1 MYMLI
6 YAENPREQN
15 ATRLRE
21 KISAKFLQNS
31 YRNKNGIFSCQRRD
45 NIISANFVWFNWN
58 NYKGLPHF
66 FIQKRDVF
74 WWLSILTAY
83 VLNEEGFKLVSL
95 KRLSRR
101 DAEILDCAPI
111 PYPRAPSSAG
121 TLADGQFLQ
130 VPVFLFKERGR
141 LPRRAGRQ
149 TRGAE
154 PWHEE
159 AVRNRV
165 PTQAATRFKKDCEFL
180 SQSTL
185 LMSLVT
191 LREKRNSDSRFD
203 ASERIVAAHR
213 RTWVGDDKEAE
224 IATILLTR
232 GRSTRETETPRG

>member
-1 MYMLI
+1 M
-6 YAENPREQN
+6 
-15 ATRLRE
+15 
-21 KISAKFLQNS
+21 
-31 YRNKNGIFSCQRRD
+31 
-45 NIISANFVWFNWN
+45 WFKWN
-58 NYKGLPHF
+58 NYKGILVLMGLPNF
-66 FIQKRDVF
+66 FIEKRDVF
-74 WWLSILTAY
+74 WWLSILMAY
-83 VLNEEGFKLVSL
+83 VLNKEGFKLVSF
-95 KRLSRR
+95 KRLNRR
-101 DAEILDCAPI
+101 DAEILDSAPI
-111 PYPRAPSSAG
+111 PYPRAYPSFAG
-121 TLADGQFLQ
+121 TLADSQFLQ

-191 LREKRNSDSRFD
+191 LREKNSDSRFD
-203 ASERIVAAHR
+203 ASKRIVASHR
-213 RTWVGDDKEAE
+213 RTWVDNDKEAE